1 MSIIIHG
8 VNASPFV
15 RKVRVA
21 LAEKGIAYELKPKMP
36 FGPDPEFR
44 KISPLGKIPVLQD
57 GDFFLPDSSCILA
70 YLERTNPQPALY
82 PSDPKQYGRALFL
95 EEYGDSKLVEALGT
109 VFFERIVKGRI
120 MKQPPDEARIRQALT
135 EATPP
140 LLDWL
145 ETQAPTE
152 GDGIVGGRFS
162 VADLGLCSPFVNWM
176 HAGERID
183 AGRWPKL
190 RAYVDRV
197 WARPSFKACIEEEQ
211 KQFAAM

>member
-36 FGPDPEFR
+36 CGPDPEFR

-120 MKQPPDEARIRQALT
+120 MKQPPDEARIRQALRHVDA
-135 EATPP
+135 ERLWIAP
-140 LLDWL
+140 DCGMKYHGR
-145 ETQAPTE
+145 EQSQA
-152 GDGIVGGRFS
+152 
-162 VADLGLCSPFVNWM
+162 
-176 HAGERID
+176 
-183 AGRWPKL
+183 KL
-190 RAYVDRV
+190 RAMVQGTELVR
-197 WARPSFKACIEEEQ
+197 AELKA
-211 KQFAAM
+211 